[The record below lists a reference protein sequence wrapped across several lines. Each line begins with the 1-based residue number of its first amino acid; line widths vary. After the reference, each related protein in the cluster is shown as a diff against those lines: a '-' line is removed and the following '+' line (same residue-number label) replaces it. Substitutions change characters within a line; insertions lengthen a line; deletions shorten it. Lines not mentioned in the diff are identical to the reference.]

1 MDIYMIQL
9 LNKLVNFFIVGTI
22 TDVVLF
28 TFMIILLLKIFKNK
42 IITRENNVEIAAL
55 EDKISDLKEKL
66 SDDK

>member
-9 LNKLVNFFIVGTI
+9 LNKLVDFFIVGTI

-55 EDKISDLKEKL
+55 EDKVSDLKEKS

>member
-9 LNKLVNFFIVGTI
+9 LNKLVDFFIVGTI

-28 TFMIILLLKIFKNK
+28 TFMIVLLLKIFKNK

-55 EDKISDLKEKL
+55 EDKVSDLKEKL

>member
-55 EDKISDLKEKL
+55 TDKVEEL
-66 SDDK
+66 SGTK

>member
-55 EDKISDLKEKL
+55 EDKVSDLKEKL
-66 SDDK
+66 SDTK